1 MTKRPISYTSR
12 DFESIKD
19 SLTNYAKRYYPT
31 TFKDFNEASFGA
43 LMLDLVSYVG
53 DQLSFYVDYQAN
65 ESFLDSA
72 IEFRNVTRL
81 ANTMGY
87 KTPGAPSAS
96 GICSFYII
104 IPAAATTT
112 GPDFDYIPILKKG
125 TLVGTSNSVMYTLNE
140 DVDFS
145 DPSNSVTVATVN
157 TTSGVPT
164 SFAIKAYGKVISGQ
178 QFPTTVTVG
187 DYERFLR
194 IPVGASNV
202 VEVLSVTDSQGND
215 YLEVE
220 FLTQDYVLKEVPN
233 LDISSRAET
242 PYIMRLYPAPRR
254 YALEFDELGDAFLQ
268 FGYGSSE
275 NITTDVIADPSDVV
289 LDVTGRNYVT
299 DRSFDPSQL
308 VQSDKFGVVPT
319 ETVLNIIYRA
329 NDSDHVNSSVGSITT
344 VVNPQFVFPS
354 ASKLTSE
361 KQSDVLASLE
371 VVNENPVL
379 GDTEELFADEVKER
393 AYAAFASQN
402 RAVTRS
408 DYLSVCYRMP
418 AKFGKIKRAN
428 VVQDRDSL
436 RRNLNLYVLSENTQ
450 GNFIVPNSVLKENL
464 RNWILQYKMMNDTI
478 DIFPGRIINYG
489 INFEVIP
496 ELDINRYQLLQNCVD
511 ELKSK
516 LDIKK
521 DIGEAIYISEIYKF
535 LNDVP
540 GVIDTTSVEVT
551 NKNGGVYSSLFY
563 DIRGNTS
570 DDGRYIIIPNDT
582 VAEILYPDQDITG
595 VIK

>member
-1 MTKRPISYTSR
+1 
-12 DFESIKD
+12 
-19 SLTNYAKRYYPT
+19 
-31 TFKDFNEASFGA
+31 
-43 LMLDLVSYVG
+43 MLDLVSYVG

-87 KTPGAPSAS
+87 KTPGAPSSS
-96 GICSFYII
+96 GLCAFYII
-104 IPAAATTT
+104 VPAAASTT

-125 TLVGTSNSVMYTLNE
+125 TIVGNSNSVLYTLNE

-145 DPSNSVTVATVN
+145 DPTNSVTVATVN
-157 TTSGVPT
+157 TNTGVPT
-164 SFAIKAYGKVISGQ
+164 SFAIKSYGKVISGQ
-178 QFPTTVTVG
+178 QFPTTVTIG

-194 IPVGASNV
+194 VPVGASNV
-202 VEVLSVTDSQGND
+202 VEVLSVTDSQGNE
-215 YLEVE
+215 YSEVE
-220 FLTQDYVLKEVPN
+220 YLTQDYVLREVPN
-233 LDISSRAET
+233 LDTTTRDET

-254 YALEFDELGDAFLQ
+254 YMVEFDELGDAFIQ
-268 FGYGSSE
+268 FGYGSAE
-275 NITTDVIADPSDVV
+275 NLTTDVIADPADVV
-289 LDVTGRNYVT
+289 LDVTGRDYVT

-308 VQSDKFGVVPT
+308 IQSDKFGVVPT
-319 ETVLNIIYRA
+319 ETVLNIVYRA
-329 NDSDHVNSSVGSITT
+329 NDADQVNAAVGTIST
-344 VVNPQFVFPS
+344 VVNPQFVFPA
-354 ASKLTSE
+354 ASKLATE
-361 KQSDVLASLE
+361 KQADVVASIE
-371 VVNENPVL
+371 VQNEDPIL

-393 AYAAFASQN
+393 AYSAFASQN

-408 DYLSVCYRMP
+408 DYMSVCYRMP
-418 AKFGKIKRAN
+418 AKFGKIKRVN
-428 VVQDRDSL
+428 IVQDRDSL
-436 RRNLNLYVLSENTQ
+436 RRNLNLYVLSEDSQ

-464 RNWILQYKMMNDTI
+464 RHWVMQYKMMNDTI

-516 LDIKK
+516 LDVKK

-540 GVIDTTSVEVT
+540 GVVDTTSVEII
-551 NKNGGVYSSLFY
+551 NKNSGVYSTLYY

-570 DDGRYIIIPNDT
+570 DDGRYVVIPNDA
-582 VAEILYPDQDITG
+582 VAEILYPNQDITG